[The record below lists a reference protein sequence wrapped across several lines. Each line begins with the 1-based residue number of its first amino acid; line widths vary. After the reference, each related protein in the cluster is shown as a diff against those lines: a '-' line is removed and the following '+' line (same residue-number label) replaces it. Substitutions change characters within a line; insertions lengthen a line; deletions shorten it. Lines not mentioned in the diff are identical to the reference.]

1 MIKVVTSEERHTS
14 YKGPIHSELS
24 FSFSDYD
31 DPSNAH
37 FGCLLALNDNT
48 VAPSEGIKAHPHH
61 DLEIVTYVVSGTLR
75 HWDDLGNHTDLEA
88 GCLQVMS
95 AGTGIS
101 HSESNPSEQAP
112 VRFIQMWFLPSKRD
126 LQPSWDSHFYSLD
139 ERMGDLKPLVSGKD
153 IKNGLKVNQDINI
166 YMPVLKS
173 GIEMKAPVHKDRHS
187 HLFLLSGHVDLHF
200 ESRKLSLNPGDAARI
215 KNIEDLIVRST
226 GSGEAAEMIFI
237 DLP

>member
-14 YKGPIHSELS
+14 NKGPIHSELS

-48 VAPSEGIKAHPHH
+48 VAPGEGIKVHPHH

-75 HWDDLGNHTDLEA
+75 HWDDLGNHTNLEA

-101 HSESNPSEQAP
+101 HSESNPAKQTPA
-112 VRFIQMWFLPSKRD
+112 RFIQMWFLPSQRD
-126 LQPSWDSHFYSLD
+126 LQPSWASRFYSLD
-139 ERMGDLKPLVSGKD
+139 ERMDDLKPLVSGKGFEG
-153 IKNGLKVNQDINI
+153 GLRVNQDINLFV
-166 YMPVLKS
+166 PVLRS
-173 GIEMKAPVHKDRHS
+173 GAELIAPVSKHRRS
-187 HLFLLSGHVDLHF
+187 HLFLLSGHIDLHF

-215 KNIEDLIVRST
+215 KNTEDLIIRST
-226 GSGEAAEMIFI
+226 GSDEAAEMMFI